1 MDISLFAFDD
11 QAVPHLVYD
20 LSIPLP
26 ERREKAMWF
35 KSGHAAA
42 NWLGIP
48 PKRLYTARAAG
59 HRVTKDGKQYAIRI
73 APKGN
78 GNNSDG

>member
-1 MDISLFAFDD
+1 MDISMFAFDD
-11 QAVPHLVYD
+11 QPVQHLVYD

-26 ERREKAMWF
+26 ERKEKAMVF

-48 PKRLYTARAAG
+48 PNRLYKARVPG
-59 HRVTKDGKQYAIRI
+59 HKVQKEGKWYAVRI
-73 APKGN
+73 APR
-78 GNNSDG
+78 GNNS